1 MRVLTPD
8 EVPIK
13 NLTVYRAFPLS
24 SGIML
29 LLLTPAIPLLAT
41 TGSTNGVLW
50 YVVCILTLLW
60 LFAAND
66 LRKAF
71 KPTSWLIAIGD
82 KSIFLK
88 WRSYQN
94 EHWGTHDIQ
103 IVEIQFT
110 SIASVRAIKR
120 SWQRQDN
127 GDISRSLDLTLR
139 HGIDIAALAKHLAD
153 ERVGRPGG
161 VPVKKSKWGH
171 FPVSLE
177 PGAVLR
183 VQWRAWPSRAHCI
196 RCLNSHGI
204 SGTVAQSIYT
214 PPSAEELARS
224 SNLFALI
231 ENLRSQDPSLTLTQA
246 TDKAKSLIAQNSS
259 ASHIVGA

>member
-1 MRVLTPD
+1 MRFLTPD

-60 LFAAND
+60 LLAAND

-71 KPTSWLIAIGD
+71 KPTSWLI
-82 KSIFLK
+82 
-88 WRSYQN
+88 
-94 EHWGTHDIQ
+94 
-103 IVEIQFT
+103 T
-110 SIASVRAIKR
+110 SLRAIKR

-127 GDISRSLDLTLR
+127 GEISRSLDLTLR
-139 HGIDIAALAKHLAD
+139 HGISIAALAKHLAD
-153 ERVGRPGG
+153 ERSGRPGG

-204 SGTVAQSIYT
+204 SGTAAQSVYT
-214 PPSAEELARS
+214 PPSSEELPRS

-246 TDKAKSLIAQNSS
+246 TDKAKSLIAQSSS
-259 ASHIVGA
+259 ASHILGA